1 MKIRLRAGQ
10 KKCFYNEYIQILYIY
25 SCINFINIEC
35 IYIFDNSYM
44 CLHFLYN
51 FIRIAVSMFLSKLI
65 RKNFARIQN
74 RNIYIYI
81 LYKYIFL
88 CTYIYVNSNLHVIYV
103 KYCCHYVTLVP

>member
-81 LYKYIFL
+81 YYINTSFCVHIYTLTQIYTLYM
-88 CTYIYVNSNLHVIYV
+88 
-103 KYCCHYVTLVP
+103 